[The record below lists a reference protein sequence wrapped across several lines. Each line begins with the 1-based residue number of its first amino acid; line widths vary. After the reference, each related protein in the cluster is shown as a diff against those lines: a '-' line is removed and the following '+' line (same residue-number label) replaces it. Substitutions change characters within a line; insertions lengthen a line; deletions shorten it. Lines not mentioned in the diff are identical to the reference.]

1 MNIDNNID
9 NHVDDEI
16 YSYLNIDSPKSFFLF
31 AGAGS
36 GKTRTLVNVLKR
48 IKDNNS
54 QKFRLN
60 GHRIAIITYTN
71 AACDEIK
78 HRLGNDSLFEV
89 STIHSFVWEL
99 IRPYNE
105 DIRDWLKETLSNE
118 IIALNEQEEKGR
130 SGTKASIDRQ
140 RKIESK
146 SRRLEGLKRKAR
158 FTYNPNGDN
167 QGKYSLSHSEVI
179 NIASSFLT
187 EKPLIRQIMTRKFPI
202 LLIDESQDTKKELID
217 SFFRVQ
223 ESHKEAFALGLF
235 GDTMQRIYT
244 DGKEKLGEELPDD
257 WKKPEKK
264 MNHRSGKRIV
274 DLINDI
280 RSDVDGQKQHPRTD
294 KENGIVR
301 LFIAS
306 NSVADKSNIEEKA
319 CIKMSEDSG
328 DGDWLISKH
337 TLAIEHKMIARRMG
351 FIELFEPLYAND
363 RIKTGLLDG
372 TLSSLSLLT
381 DQVLPL
387 VEAVSTNDHF
397 KTARVI
403 KKYSPLLKSDYIQSQ
418 EDQSEVLKK
427 TDSNVK
433 ELYELWA
440 NDNDPSIKD
449 VIAKIYELNLFNI
462 PKPILPIFQRTP
474 EDIKEIEAS
483 EATEE
488 EGQVPDKNDIIESF
502 ETAFLAPFSQVKPYK
517 EYVSG
522 ESPFTTHQGVKGLQY
537 PRVLVI
543 IDDSEAGGFLFS
555 YDKLFGAKELTATD
569 ERNIREGKDS
579 SIDRTKRLFY
589 VACSRAE
596 RSLAVLVYTDEP
608 EKAKETAINLKW
620 FKESEI
626 EILT

>member
-36 GKTRTLVNVLKR
+36 GKTRTLVDVLKR
-48 IKDNNS
+48 IKDNDS

-105 DIRDWLKETLSNE
+105 DIRAWLKESLSNE
-118 IIALNEQEEKGR
+118 IRELNEQEAKGR

-146 SRRLEGLKRKAR
+146 SKRLESLNRKVR

-179 NIASSFLT
+179 YIASSFLT
-187 EKPLIRQIMTRKFPI
+187 EKPLINQIMTRKFPI

-217 SFFRVQ
+217 SFFKVQ

-244 DGKEKLGEELPDD
+244 DGKEKLGEGLPDD

-264 MNHRSGKRIV
+264 MNHRSAKRIV

-280 RSDVDGQKQHPRTD
+280 RSDVDNQKQYPRTD
-294 KENGIVR
+294 KSDGIVR

-306 NSVADKSNIEEKA
+306 NSVANKSEIEERA
-319 CIKMSEDSG
+319 CEKMSVDSG
-328 DGDWLISKH
+328 DGDWETSKH
-337 TLAIEHKMIARRMG
+337 TLAIEHKMIARRMK
-351 FIELFEPLYAND
+351 FIELFAPLYAND

-372 TLSSLSLLT
+372 TLSSLALLT
-381 DQVLPL
+381 NQVLPL
-387 VEAVSTNDHF
+387 VEALSINDHF
-397 KTARVI
+397 KIARII
-403 KKYSPLLKSDYIQSQ
+403 KKYSPLLKPEYIQIQ
-418 EDQSEVLKK
+418 EDQSEVLKRANSK
-427 TDSNVK
+427 VK
-433 ELYELWA
+433 ELYELWG
-440 NDNDPSIKD
+440 NNNDPSIKD
-449 VIAKIYELNLFNI
+449 VIAKVYELNLFNI
-462 PKPILPIFQRTP
+462 PKPILPIFQRTS
-474 EDIKEIEAS
+474 EDIKEIEVS

-488 EGQVPDKNDIIESF
+488 AEVPGKYDIIKSF
-502 ETAFLAPFSQVKPYK
+502 EMAFLAPFSQVKPYK

-555 YDKLFGAKELTATD
+555 YDKLFGARALTTTD
-569 ERNIREGKDS
+569 EWNIREGKDS

-596 RSLAVLVYTDEP
+596 KSLAVLVYTDEP
-608 EKAKETAINLKW
+608 EKAKESAIDLEW

-626 EILT
+626 EILE

>member
-36 GKTRTLVNVLKR
+36 GKTRTLVDVLKR
-48 IKDNNS
+48 IKVNDS

-105 DIRDWLKETLSNE
+105 DIRAWLKESLSNE
-118 IIALNEQEEKGR
+118 IRELNKQEAKGR

-146 SRRLEGLKRKAR
+146 SKRLESLNRKVR

-179 NIASSFLT
+179 YIASSFLT
-187 EKPLIRQIMTRKFPI
+187 EKPLINQIMTRKFPI

-217 SFFRVQ
+217 SFFKVQ

-244 DGKEKLGEELPDD
+244 DGKEKLGEDLPDD

-264 MNHRSGKRIV
+264 MNHRSAKRIV

-280 RSDVDGQKQHPRTD
+280 RSDVDNQKQYPRTD
-294 KENGIVR
+294 KSDGIVR

-306 NSVADKSNIEEKA
+306 NSVANKSEIEERA
-319 CIKMSEDSG
+319 CEKMSVDSG
-328 DGDWLISKH
+328 DGDWKTSKH
-337 TLAIEHKMIARRMG
+337 TLAIEHKMIARRMK
-351 FIELFEPLYAND
+351 FIELFAPLYAND

-372 TLSSLSLLT
+372 TLSSLALLT
-381 DQVLPL
+381 NQVLPL
-387 VEAVSTNDHF
+387 VEALSINDHF
-397 KTARVI
+397 KIARII
-403 KKYSPLLKSDYIQSQ
+403 KKYSPLLKPEYIQIQ
-418 EDQSEVLKK
+418 EDQSEVLKRANSK
-427 TDSNVK
+427 VM
-433 ELYELWA
+433 ELYELWG
-440 NDNDPSIKD
+440 NNNDPSIKD
-449 VIAKIYELNLFNI
+449 VVAKVYELNLLNI
-462 PKPILPIFQRTP
+462 PKPILPIFQRTS

-488 EGQVPDKNDIIESF
+488 AEVADKNDIIKSF
-502 ETAFLAPFSQVKPYK
+502 EMAFQAPFSQVKPYK

-555 YDKLFGAKELTATD
+555 YDKLFGARALTATD

-596 RSLAVLVYTDEP
+596 KSLAVLVYTDEP
-608 EKAKETAINLKW
+608 EKAKESAIDLEW

-626 EILT
+626 EILE